1 MQVKDKIWEP
11 HVYILYLL
19 WSNHLCSLPWAQ
31 IRRFANRERG
41 HKGRVVPILALL
53 KAHRCHKCLAA
64 EQGVQPTF
72 FCLSMEDLR
81 VFNLFCRY
89 SMTMYFKH
97 ICNTFGKRMPWCLSS
112 WKTTNWLLWK
122 VTMTLIRLVITTCW
136 QDWSALI
143 SGKQKLD
150 QRKTMQ
156 NWNCRAPQ
164 ELQFG
169 KAHIIAF
176 SQNNKRSI
184 CDFSTGSFSLFCHI
198 HKCVSF
204 PFPPIQTFW
213 HICSIGNAF

>member
-1 MQVKDKIWEP
+1 
-11 HVYILYLL
+11 
-19 WSNHLCSLPWAQ
+19 
-31 IRRFANRERG
+31 
-41 HKGRVVPILALL
+41 
-53 KAHRCHKCLAA
+53 
-64 EQGVQPTF
+64 
-72 FCLSMEDLR
+72 
-81 VFNLFCRY
+81 
-89 SMTMYFKH
+89 MYFKH
-97 ICNTFGKRMPWCLSS
+97 ICNTFGKRMPWCFSS

-184 CDFSTGSFSLFCHI
+184 CDFSTGSFLLFCHI

-213 HICSIGNAF
+213 HICSIGNAFSPKVYSPHSIWIVTWIKIPPSFPFSAILCRVLLQNSLSSKAHQHFQNLIVVVLVSNQAQENGDWLTRSGNMMESFSMELRCWPR

>member
-1 MQVKDKIWEP
+1 MPQQCWAGGAT
-11 HVYILYLL
+11 YL
-19 WSNHLCSLPWAQ
+19 
-31 IRRFANRERG
+31 
-41 HKGRVVPILALL
+41 
-53 KAHRCHKCLAA
+53 
-64 EQGVQPTF
+64 

-89 SMTMYFKH
+89 AMIMYFKY
-97 ICNTFGKRMPWCLSS
+97 ICNTFGKRMPWCISS

-184 CDFSTGSFSLFCHI
+184 CDFSTGSFSLFCLI
-198 HKCVSF
+198 HRF
-204 PFPPIQTFW
+204 HFPPYSHFDIYILSGMLFNLKYIPNTQN
-213 HICSIGNAF
+213 GL